1 MAHTRMPEYSF
12 YEKEA
17 NETLSHFNFS
27 GKSVLDVGTRTGIMP
42 VIMIEKGATQVVGID
57 PDASRFHELDIY
69 PIQKD
74 KITLLQTTLQDYT
87 PGKLFDVITVFL
99 WNIPIKEYDDVA
111 KKMKA
116 LLQPGG
122 HILVGI
128 VDEVYKNESDQVS
141 VKKLFEKYFK
151 TVTVMGD
158 DDTVQWILDIHDPR
172 VNARGGKSRGR
183 GRGRGRSRSRALKS
197 RSSKTRRV

>member
-1 MAHTRMPEYSF
+1 MPEYSF

-17 NETLSHFNFS
+17 NETLSHFKFS
-27 GKSVLDVGTRTGIMP
+27 GKSVLDVGTRSGIMP
-42 VIMIEKGATQVVGID
+42 VIMIEKGATHVVGID

-69 PIQKD
+69 PVQKD

-151 TVTVMGD
+151 TVTVMGGD
-158 DDTVQWILDIHDPR
+158 HTAQWILDIHDPR
-172 VNARGGKSRGR
+172 INARGGKSRAR
-183 GRGRGRSRSRALKS
+183 GRGLSRRGRSRSGRG

>member
-1 MAHTRMPEYSF
+1 MPEYSF